1 MLIESATEPPL
12 TVPAKTQ
19 MEMDEADEMEA
30 LRERIA
36 DELRKLED
44 MIETPQKNGHL
55 RSVREH
61 AVEVV

>member
-1 MLIESATEPPL
+1 
-12 TVPAKTQ
+12 
-19 MEMDEADEMEA
+19 MDEADEMEA